1 MWTQKSVQGKHMSR
15 VLPPLQNAPKPKLGK
30 LETGSS
36 AIRQCSG
43 IKVMAYLILQGFG
56 KMKQRNVFEKHGTES
71 LCVTL
76 EVTQQKQIGF

>member
-1 MWTQKSVQGKHMSR
+1 MWTQKSFQGKHMSR
-15 VLPPLQNAPKPKLGK
+15 VLPPLQNVPKPKLGK

-36 AIRQCSG
+36 ALRQRSG

-56 KMKQRNVFEKHGTES
+56 KMKHRNVCEKQGTES

>member
-1 MWTQKSVQGKHMSR
+1 MSR
-15 VLPPLQNAPKPKLGK
+15 VLPPLQNVPKPKLGK

-36 AIRQCSG
+36 AIRQRSG

-56 KMKQRNVFEKHGTES
+56 KMKQRNVGEKHGTES

-76 EVTQQKQIGF
+76 EVTQQKQTGF